1 MLDLDNTSRARAF
14 WISAA
19 LILVFAA
26 WYWALLPVGEIRHGD
41 EFLTLDRSSSFARRG
56 DYLTVYTTNVPDFRK
71 PPLQY
76 WMTAGLLSRGADLEF
91 ALRFPSW
98 LFSMLALAAT
108 GVLAA
113 QLSPQRAYVA
123 PAAILLAAGST
134 TFWVSATS
142 GLLNSGATFFGA
154 VTVAACLAALREP
167 RWWYAA
173 ALAIGVGSLQ
183 KAPVQLGFAAA
194 IALGALFTAR
204 SSGIDV
210 RRTFMNRHFA
220 LSLGLM
226 LVVLLAWP
234 LLQFTRY
241 GMDFIQVAY
250 IDQMVNRFSPIGAQ
264 EGSERRSFYTIMT
277 SGEPLLRIPAMATL
291 FALPLVM
298 RRPEFWSL
306 PALLVI
312 FALMAAMGSGY
323 VSPRYSLLFL
333 PMLAGALAAVTFEV
347 FAAHPRNGI
356 VALAVLSA
364 LSLGPL
370 KTPVMLGLDDT
381 KKVRANAILMDVAS
395 KLAPDET
402 LVTCRGSRDGL
413 RIYAG
418 AASYFASQGRPF
430 VQVRDIQELVLVQK
444 KGFASP
450 PYRGACHASASDE
463 IRAAFGPDA
472 IVSELDGFV
481 HWQAS
486 TAAR

>member
-1 MLDLDNTSRARAF
+1 MLDRNNAGRATAL

-26 WYWALLPVGEIRHGD
+26 WYWMLLPVGEIRHGD
-41 EFLTLDRSSSFARRG
+41 EILTLDRSSSFAARG
-56 DYLTVYTTNVPDFRK
+56 DYLTVYTSNVPDFRK

-91 ALRFPSW
+91 SLRFPSW
-98 LFSMLALAAT
+98 LFSMLSLAAT
-108 GVLAA
+108 GWLAV
-113 QLSPQRAYVA
+113 QISPRQAFVA
-123 PAAILLAAGST
+123 PAAILLAASST

-142 GLLNSGATFFGA
+142 GLLDSGAMFFGA
-154 VTVAACLAALREP
+154 VTVAACFAALREP

-183 KAPVQLGFAAA
+183 KAPVPLAFAAA
-194 IALGALFTAR
+194 IALGALFTAK

-210 RRTFMNRHFA
+210 RRAFMNRHFA

-226 LVVLLAWP
+226 LAVLLAWP
-234 LLQFTRY
+234 VLQLTRY
-241 GMDFIQVAY
+241 GTAFIQVAY
-250 IDQMVNRFSPIGAQ
+250 IDQMVNRFSPVGTQ
-264 EGSERRSFYTIMT
+264 EGFDRRSWYTILT
-277 SGEPLLRIPAMATL
+277 SGEPLLRIPAMAAL
-291 FALPLVM
+291 FALPVMM
-298 RRPEFWSL
+298 RRSELWAL
-306 PALLVI
+306 PALLSI

-333 PMLAGALAAVTFEV
+333 PMLAAALAAVTLDL
-347 FAAHPRNGI
+347 FAARPRHGM
-356 VALAVLSA
+356 VAIAVLSA

-370 KTPVMLGLDDT
+370 KTSDMLDLNDT
-381 KKVRANAILMDVAS
+381 QKVRANAILMEVAS
-395 KLAPDET
+395 KLAPGET

-418 AASYFASQGRPF
+418 AASYYASRGRPF
-430 VQVRDIQELVLVQK
+430 VQVRNMQELALFQQQ
-444 KGFASP
+444 GLASP
-450 PYRGACHASASDE
+450 PYRGACHASAGDE
-463 IRAAFGPDA
+463 IKAAFGPDA
-472 IVSELDGFV
+472 IVGEVDGFV